1 MKILLGTTSDSKI
14 NIVKTFFQDKG
25 RVEIISYDVSSG
37 ITDQPLDLETTI
49 RGATNRAKN
58 ALSLNNN
65 NDDIGL
71 IALGLEGGLVLEKDR
86 VYALVCVAV
95 LLKSSGETYIGTSI
109 PISLPEEVSNRIA
122 RGEQF
127 GEAIREFES
136 NLAND
141 TDQYF
146 RDKIKELIGRKDSF
160 LEAIKSVF
168 KEVSVSKLR

>member
-25 RVEIISYDVSSG
+25 GVEIISCDVSSG
-37 ITDQPLDLETTI
+37 ITDQPLDLEITI

-58 ALSLNNN
+58 ALSLNNH

-95 LLKSSGETYIGTSI
+95 LLKPSGETYIGTSS

-122 RGEQF
+122 KGEQF
-127 GEAIREFES
+127 GEVIREFEG
-136 NLAND
+136 NLANE
-141 TDQYF
+141 TDQHF
-146 RDKIKELIGRKDSF
+146 RDKINELIGRKGSF
-160 LEAIKSVF
+160 LEAVKSVF
-168 KEVSVSKLR
+168 KEVSVSK